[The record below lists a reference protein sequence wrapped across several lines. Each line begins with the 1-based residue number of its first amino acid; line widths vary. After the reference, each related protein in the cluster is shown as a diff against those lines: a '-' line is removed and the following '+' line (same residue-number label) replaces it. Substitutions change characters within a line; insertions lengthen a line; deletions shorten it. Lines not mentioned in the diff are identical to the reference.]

1 MPDISSIG
9 HGSTSPI
16 NRRPTENGTAARG
29 YHSRTPITDRAT
41 DSVELS
47 DHAKLL
53 DRLRNLPD
61 VRQDLVNRIRQ
72 EITDGTYETPGKLDN
87 AIDGV
92 FKEFTE

>member
-9 HGSTSPI
+9 HGSVGPI
-16 NRRPTENGTAARG
+16 NRPPSNNGLASG
-29 YHSRTPITDRAT
+29 YHSRTPKTDRAT

-53 DRLRNLPD
+53 DRLRQLPD
-61 VRQDLVNRIRQ
+61 VRQELVDRIRK
-72 EITDGTYETPGKLDN
+72 EITDGNYETSGKLDN

-92 FKEFTE
+92 FREFTE